1 MPELPGLPHD
11 AQLEVFLSHASS
23 DREHVRLVQRQI
35 EALGV
40 RVYLAEHDPKPGT
53 SIADKVNAALRRC
66 DAVVV
71 LITTTSINSNYV
83 QQEIGAAHAYGKP
96 IIPIVDASIDR
107 SKLGMLSEVEHLR
120 LDMSSPAEAMANVS
134 ASIQPLVLA
143 QMPAVQ
149 PPTAAAAAAPGLL
162 AGVDAGTVLLL
173 MAVALVVVLLLA
185 EGGAGSP

>member
-1 MPELPGLPHD
+1 MPELPGLPSS
-11 AQLEVFLSHASS
+11 ARLEVFLSHASS
-23 DREHVRLVQRQI
+23 DREHVQLVQRQI

-53 SIADKVNAALRRC
+53 SIADKVNAALQRC

-83 QQEIGAAHAYGKP
+83 QQEIGAARAYGKP
-96 IIPIVDASIDR
+96 IIPIVDASIDK

-120 LDMSSPAEAMANVS
+120 LDTSRPAEAMANVS

-143 QMPAVQ
+143 QMPASQ
-149 PPTAAAAAAPGLL
+149 PPIPVAAGAPGLL

-173 MAVALVVVLLLA
+173 MAVALVVVLILA